1 MPRTAN
7 PSEEGTGMAAEIGN
21 MAPDF
26 TLTSGDNEKISLGQY
41 RGKKHVV
48 LSFHI
53 FNFTSG

>member
-1 MPRTAN
+1 MLRAAN
-7 PSEEGTGMAAEIGN
+7 SSEEGTGMAAEIGN